1 MRTLVTGGGGFI
13 GSHVVDRLV
22 AAGHD
27 VHVVD
32 LRPPHRPDVG
42 HIVADIN
49 DLDGLVAAFAG
60 ADAVF
65 HLAAYA
71 DVNDV
76 SREPV
81 QATDANVVGVA
92 KVWEACRRND
102 VGRAIL
108 ASTVWVYN
116 GAADDGDGPL
126 DENSA
131 FRLEEMGHL
140 YTSSKVAA
148 EMVAQSYKTLYEQ
161 EFTILRYGIPY
172 GPRMRDSLV
181 IPKFVGMALRG
192 DPLTI
197 QGDGSQYRNY
207 VYVEDL
213 AEAHVLALRPEAANQ
228 TFNLEGRE
236 KISIRSMVE
245 SIGDALGRPVDV
257 TYTPARTGDFGG
269 REISA
274 AKAERILGWR
284 ADVPFVDGLRRYVEW
299 HLARDAVPAPTV
311 APAVVPVT
319 ACPAPVPAPVPVF
332 AALSAARSDGA
343 PAAAGPAAAGPA
355 PTGAPT
361 AAPVPSAR
369 PPLAGVLA
377 GIGLAVLALP
387 ALAGAGSA
395 PLTRLTAVA
404 GSLAA
409 AAAAWAARRR
419 GLRPVPVV
427 VAAAVTVVSVWLLSQ
442 ASPGPVTVLLGLLL
456 GFSLGAPL
464 AGQALAGAP
473 TAAALAA
480 TAGLAA
486 FSVFAPSALFWL
498 AAVLGVTTS
507 LGPLAAGRAGG
518 LARPAAARRVVRR
531 RVSWALTSV
540 VVLTTGLTASW
551 VGATSASAEWFGSVI
566 SHGPRQVPQ
575 VAVTFDGVPDAET
588 ARVVLSALEA
598 EDVQATFF
606 AAGREVEAR
615 PDVVRA
621 LVDHNQLVANNA
633 YAPAGR
639 AFLDPRYGELGRAQE
654 VFGRQLGVCPTYFR
668 PPAGRHTPLMARVVR
683 HYGMSMVTWDVR
695 VADRRADSP
704 RKLARLALDRIRAG
718 SIVVFPL
725 DANGH
730 FARPAVEATLP
741 LVLRGLKGLDLE
753 SVRLD
758 HMLGVDGYAGRCTRS
773 A

>member
-27 VHVVD
+27 VHVID

-42 HIVADIN
+42 HIPADIN
-49 DLDGLVAAFAG
+49 DLDALVDAFAG

-76 SREPV
+76 SRDPV
-81 QATDANVVGVA
+81 DATDANVVGVA
-92 KVWEACRRND
+92 KVWEACRRNN

-126 DENSA
+126 DEDAA
-131 FRLEEMGHL
+131 FRLDDLGHL

-148 EMVAQSYKTLYEQ
+148 EMVAHSYKTLYGQ

-172 GPRMRDSLV
+172 GPRMRDALV

-192 DPLTI
+192 EPLTI

-236 KISIRSMVE
+236 KISIRAMVE
-245 SIGDALGRPVDV
+245 SIGAALGRPVDV
-257 TYTPARTGDFGG
+257 TYTPARTGDYGG

-274 AKAERILGWR
+274 DKAERVLGWR
-284 ADVPFVDGLRRYVEW
+284 AGVRFAEGLRRYVDW
-299 HLARDAVPAPTV
+299 HLARDAAPEPAAAAAAATAAATPA
-311 APAVVPVT
+311 APA
-319 ACPAPVPAPVPVF
+319 AQ
-332 AALSAARSDGA
+332 A
-343 PAAAGPAAAGPA
+343 PAAAAQ
-355 PTGAPT
+355 
-361 AAPVPSAR
+361 SR
-369 PPLAGVLA
+369 PPVAGVLA
-377 GIGLAVLALP
+377 GVGLAVLALP
-387 ALAGAGSA
+387 ALAAAGAA
-395 PLTRLTAVA
+395 PIAQITAVL

-409 AAAAWAARRR
+409 VAAAWAARRR
-419 GLRPVPVV
+419 GLRPVPVS
-427 VAAAVTVVSVWLLSQ
+427 VAGAVTVVSVWLLAQ
-442 ASPGPVTVLLGLLL
+442 ASPGPVLVLLGVLL
-456 GFSLGAPL
+456 GFSIGAPL
-464 AGQALAGAP
+464 AGQTLAGAP
-473 TAAALAA
+473 TAAALAG
-480 TAGLAA
+480 TAVLAA
-486 FSVFAPSALFWL
+486 SAAFEPKGLYWL
-498 AAVLGVTTS
+498 AAMLGVTTS
-507 LGPLAAGRAGG
+507 AGPVVARVAGG
-518 LARPAAARRVVRR
+518 AVPAAARRVARR

-540 VVLTTGLTASW
+540 IVLTTGLTASW
-551 VGATSASAEWFGSVI
+551 VGATSASADWFGSVI
-566 SHGPRQVPQ
+566 SHGPRQVPE

-588 ARVVLSALEA
+588 AHHVLNALEA
-598 EDVQATFF
+598 EGAEATFF
-606 AAGREVEAR
+606 AAGQEVEAR

-621 LVDHNQLVANNA
+621 LVDHDQLVANNA
-633 YAPAGR
+633 YAARGR
-639 AFLDPRYGELGRAQE
+639 AFLDPRYAELGRAQQ
-654 VFGRQLGVCPTYFR
+654 VFGRELGVCPTYFR

-683 HYGMSMVTWDVR
+683 RYGMSMVTWDVR

-704 RKLARLALDRIRAG
+704 RKLARLALDRIRGG
-718 SIVVFPL
+718 SIIVFPL
-725 DANGH
+725 DAAGH
-730 FARPAVEATLP
+730 FQRPEVAAALP

-758 HMLGVDGYAGRCTRS
+758 QMLGTEGYAGRCSRS

>member
-32 LRPPHRPDVG
+32 LRPPHRSDVG
-42 HIVADIN
+42 HIAADIN
-49 DLDGLVAAFAG
+49 DLDALVEAFSG

-81 QATDANVVGVA
+81 DATDANVVGVA
-92 KVWEACRRND
+92 KVWEACRRNN

-126 DENSA
+126 DEDAA
-131 FRLEEMGHL
+131 FRLDDLGHL

-148 EMVAQSYKTLYEQ
+148 EMVVHSYKTLYGQ

-172 GPRMRDSLV
+172 GPRMRDALV

-192 DPLTI
+192 EPLTI

-213 AEAHVLALRPEAANQ
+213 AEAHVLTLRPEAANQ

-236 KISIRSMVE
+236 KISIRAMVE
-245 SIGDALGRPVDV
+245 SIGEALGRPVDV
-257 TYTPARTGDFGG
+257 TYTPARTGDYGG

-274 AKAERILGWR
+274 DKAERVLGWR
-284 ADVPFVDGLRRYVEW
+284 AGVPFTEGLRRYVDW
-299 HLARDAVPAPTV
+299 HLARDAVPQPLAV
-311 APAVVPVT
+311 AATALSTPAAEPVT
-319 ACPAPVPAPVPVF
+319 A
-332 AALSAARSDGA
+332 
-343 PAAAGPAAAGPA
+343 AAAA
-355 PTGAPT
+355 
-361 AAPVPSAR
+361 SR
-369 PPLAGVLA
+369 PPMAGVLS
-377 GIGLAVLALP
+377 GVGLAVLALP
-387 ALAGAGSA
+387 ALAAAGAA
-395 PLTRLTAVA
+395 PVALITAVLA
-404 GSLAA
+404 SLAA
-409 AAAAWAARRR
+409 SATAWAARRR
-419 GLRPVPVV
+419 GLRPVPVF
-427 VAAAVTVVSVWLLSQ
+427 VAGAVTVVSVWLLAQ
-442 ASPGPVTVLLGLLL
+442 ASPGLVLILLGVLL

-464 AGQALAGAP
+464 AGQTLAGAP
-473 TAAALAA
+473 SAAALAG
-480 TAGLAA
+480 TAVLAA
-486 FSVFAPSALFWL
+486 SAAFEPKSLYWL
-498 AAVLGVTTS
+498 AATLGVTTS
-507 LGPLAAGRAGG
+507 AGPLAARIAGG
-518 LARPAAARRVVRR
+518 AVPAAARRVARR

-540 VVLTTGLTASW
+540 IVLTTGLTASW
-551 VGATSASAEWFGSVI
+551 VGATSASADWFGSVI
-566 SHGPRQVPQ
+566 SHGPRQVPE
-575 VAVTFDGVPDAET
+575 VAVTFDGVPDADT
-588 ARVVLSALEA
+588 ARAVLDALDA
-598 EDVQATFF
+598 EGAEATFF
-606 AAGREVEAR
+606 AAGQEVEAR

-621 LVDHNQLVANNA
+621 LVDHDQLVANNA
-633 YAPAGR
+633 YAARGR
-639 AFLDPRYGELGRAQE
+639 AFLDPRYAELGRAQQ
-654 VFGRQLGVCPTYFR
+654 VFGRELGICPSYFR

-683 HYGMSMVTWDVR
+683 RYGMSMVTWDVR

-704 RKLARLALDRIRAG
+704 RKLARLALDRIRGG

-725 DANGH
+725 DAAGH
-730 FARPAVEATLP
+730 FQRPEVAAALP

-758 HMLGVDGYAGRCTRS
+758 HMLGTEGYAGRCSRS

>member
-1 MRTLVTGGGGFI
+1 MRILVTGGGGFI

-32 LRPPHRPDVG
+32 VRPPHRPDVG
-42 HIVADIN
+42 HIAADIN
-49 DLDGLVAAFAG
+49 DLDALVAGFAG
-60 ADAVF
+60 ADVVF

-81 QATDANVVGVA
+81 DATDANVVGVA

-102 VGRAIL
+102 VKRAVL

-126 DENSA
+126 EEDAA
-131 FRLEEMGHL
+131 FRLDDLGHL

-148 EMVAQSYKTLYEQ
+148 EMVAHSYRTLYGQ

-172 GPRMRDSLV
+172 GPRMRDALV

-213 AEAHVLALRPEAANQ
+213 AEAHVLALHPDAANQ

-236 KISIRSMVE
+236 KISIRGMVE
-245 SIGDALGRPVDV
+245 SIGEALGRPVDV
-257 TYTPARTGDFGG
+257 TYTPARTGDYGG

-274 AKAERILGWR
+274 AKAERVLGWR
-284 ADVPFVDGLRRYVEW
+284 ADVPFAEGLRRYVDW
-299 HLARDAVPAPTV
+299 HLARDAAPAPT
-311 APAVVPVT
+311 
-319 ACPAPVPAPVPVF
+319 PVP
-332 AALSAARSDGA
+332 
-343 PAAAGPAAAGPA
+343 GPAAASGSAQGSPEPVPA
-355 PTGAPT
+355 G
-361 AAPVPSAR
+361 AAPAGREVR

-377 GIGLAVLALP
+377 GVGLAVVALP
-387 ALAGAGSA
+387 ALAAAGASA
-395 PLTRLTAVA
+395 PLTRVTAAA
-404 GSLAA
+404 GTLVA

-419 GLRPVPVV
+419 GLRPVPLL
-427 VAAAVTVVSVWLLSQ
+427 VAGGVTVVSVWLLSQ
-442 ASPGPVTVLLGLLL
+442 ANPGPMMILLGALL
-456 GFSLGAPL
+456 GFSLGAAV
-464 AGQALAGAP
+464 AGQALTGAP
-473 TAAALAA
+473 TAAALAGTAVLAA
-480 TAGLAA
+480 TAAYEPKSLY
-486 FSVFAPSALFWL
+486 WL
-498 AAVLGVTTS
+498 AAAMGVTTS
-507 LGPLAAGRAGG
+507 AGPLVARVAGG
-518 LARPAAARRVVRR
+518 AVPAAARLVVRR

-551 VGATSASAEWFGSVI
+551 VGATSASADWFGSVI
-566 SHGPRQVPQ
+566 THGPRQVAE

-588 ARVVLSALEA
+588 AHEVLAALDA
-598 EDVQATFF
+598 EGVQATFF
-606 AAGREVEAR
+606 AAGREVELR
-615 PDVVRA
+615 PDVVHE
-621 LVDHNQLVANNA
+621 LVGHDQLLANNA
-633 YAPAGR
+633 YAPRGR
-639 AFLDPRYGELGRAQE
+639 AFLDPRYTELGRAQE
-654 VFGRQLGVCPTYFR
+654 VFGRELGVCPTYFR
-668 PPAGRHTPLMARVVR
+668 PPLGRHTPLMARVVR
-683 HYGMSMVTWDVR
+683 RYGMSMVTWDVL
-695 VADRRADSP
+695 VADRRATSA
-704 RKLARLALDRIRAG
+704 RKLARSALDRIRSG
-718 SIVVFPL
+718 SIVAFPL
-725 DANGH
+725 DANGR
-730 FARPAVEATLP
+730 FPRPEVAAALP

-758 HMLGVDGYAGRCTRS
+758 QMLGGEGYAGRCSRT

>member
-32 LRPPHRPDVG
+32 LRPPQRPDVG
-42 HIVADIN
+42 HIPADIN
-49 DLDGLVAAFAG
+49 DLDALVDAFAG
-60 ADAVF
+60 AEAVF

-76 SREPV
+76 SRDPV
-81 QATDANVVGVA
+81 DATDANVVGVA
-92 KVWEACRRND
+92 KVWEACRRNN

-116 GAADDGDGPL
+116 GAAANGDGPL
-126 DENSA
+126 DEDAA
-131 FRLEEMGHL
+131 FKLDDMGHL

-148 EMVAQSYKTLYEQ
+148 EMVAHSYQTLYGQ

-192 DPLTI
+192 EPLTI

-213 AEAHVLALRPEAANQ
+213 AEAHVLALRPEAVNQ

-245 SIGDALGRPVDV
+245 SIGEVLGRPVDV
-257 TYTPARTGDFGG
+257 TYTPARTGDYGG

-274 AKAERILGWR
+274 AKAERVLGWR
-284 ADVPFVDGLRRYVEW
+284 ADVPFAEGLRHYVDW
-299 HLARDAVPAPTV
+299 HLARDAA
-311 APAVVPVT
+311 APAAVT
-319 ACPAPVPAPVPVF
+319 APALAPAL
-332 AALSAARSDGA
+332 AAA
-343 PAAAGPAAAGPA
+343 PAAALPAAATRAERPSL
-355 PTGAPT
+355 TGI
-361 AAPVPSAR
+361 
-369 PPLAGVLA
+369 LAGV
-377 GIGLAVLALP
+377 GLAVLALP
-387 ALAGAGSA
+387 ALSVAGTDPVSRVVA
-395 PLTRLTAVA
+395 LA
-404 GSLAA
+404 GSLVAA
-409 AAAAWAARRR
+409 LAAWASRRR
-419 GLRPVPVV
+419 GLSPVPVAV
-427 VAAAVTVVSVWLLSQ
+427 SAGVTVATVWLLSQ
-442 ASPGPVTVLLGLLL
+442 ASTGPVTLLLGLLL

-464 AGQALAGAP
+464 AGQSLAGGP
-473 TAAALAA
+473 TAAALAG
-480 TAGLAA
+480 TAGLTALA
-486 FSVFAPSALFWL
+486 VFGPSALYWL
-498 AAVLGVTTS
+498 AAGLGVAS
-507 LGPLAAGRAGG
+507 GVGPRAAALGRSSRAV
-518 LARPAAARRVVRR
+518 PAAARRVMRR
-531 RVSWALTSV
+531 RVSWALSAV

-566 SHGPRQVPQ
+566 SHGSRQVPE
-575 VAVTFDGVPDAET
+575 VAVTFDGVPDAQT
-588 ARVVLSALEA
+588 AQEVLGALEA
-598 EDVQATFF
+598 EGVQATFF

-615 PDVVRA
+615 PEVVRT
-621 LVDHNQLVANNA
+621 LVDHDQLVANNA
-633 YAPAGR
+633 YAPRGG
-639 AFLDPRYGELGRAQE
+639 AFLDPHYGELGRAQE
-654 VFGRQLGVCPTYFR
+654 VFGRELGVCPTYFR
-668 PPAGRHTPLMARVVR
+668 PPAGRHTPLMARVVHR
-683 HYGMSMVTWDVR
+683 YGMSMVTWDVR
-695 VADRRADSP
+695 VADRRVDNP

-725 DANGH
+725 DGNGR
-730 FARPAVEATLP
+730 FSRPTVEATLP
-741 LVLRGLKGLDLE
+741 LVLRGLKGLDLQ

-758 HMLGVDGYAGRCTRS
+758 RMLGDDGYAGRCTRS

>member
-42 HIVADIN
+42 HITADIN
-49 DLDGLVAAFAG
+49 DLEALVEAFAG
-60 ADAVF
+60 ADVVF

-81 QATDANVVGVA
+81 DATDANVVGVA
-92 KVWEACRRND
+92 KVWEACRRNN
-102 VGRAIL
+102 VRRAVL

-116 GAADDGDGPL
+116 GAADEGDGPL
-126 DENSA
+126 DEDAA
-131 FRLEEMGHL
+131 FRLDDLGHL

-148 EMVAQSYKTLYEQ
+148 EMVAHSYWTLYQQ

-172 GPRMRDSLV
+172 GPRMRDALV

-236 KISIRSMVE
+236 KISIRAMVE
-245 SIGDALGRPVDV
+245 SISEALGRPVDV
-257 TYTPARTGDFGG
+257 TYTPARTGDYGG

-274 AKAERILGWR
+274 AKAERVLGWR
-284 ADVPFVDGLRRYVEW
+284 AGVPFAEGLRRYVDW
-299 HLARDAVPAPTV
+299 HQARDAAPT
-311 APAVVPVT
+311 PAVVPV
-319 ACPAPVPAPVPVF
+319 AAEPVAG
-332 AALSAARSDGA
+332 AA
-343 PAAAGPAAAGPA
+343 PAI
-355 PTGAPT
+355 
-361 AAPVPSAR
+361 R
-369 PPLAGVLA
+369 PPLAGVLS
-377 GIGLAVLALP
+377 GVGLAVLALP
-387 ALAGAGSA
+387 ALASAGAA
-395 PLTRLTAVA
+395 PVARITAVL
-404 GSLAA
+404 GSLVA

-419 GLRPVPVV
+419 GLRPVPVL
-427 VAAAVTVVSVWLLSQ
+427 VAGAVTIVSVWLLSQ
-442 ASPGPVTVLLGLLL
+442 ANPGPVLILLGALL

-464 AGQALAGAP
+464 AGQTLAGAP
-473 TAAALAA
+473 TAAALAGTAVLAA
-480 TAGLAA
+480 TAAFEPRSLSWWAA
-486 FSVFAPSALFWL
+486 A
-498 AAVLGVTTS
+498 LGVTTS
-507 LGPLAAGRAGG
+507 VGPLAARIAGG
-518 LARPAAARRVVRR
+518 AVPAAARRVAQR

-540 VVLTTGLTASW
+540 IVLTTGLTASW
-551 VGATSASAEWFGSVI
+551 VGATSASADWFGSVI
-566 SHGPRQVPQ
+566 SHGPRQVPE

-588 ARVVLSALEA
+588 AREVLGALDA
-598 EDVQATFF
+598 EGVQATFF
-606 AAGREVEAR
+606 VAGQEVEAR

-621 LVDHNQLVANNA
+621 LVDHDQLVANNA
-633 YAPAGR
+633 YAPRVR
-639 AFLDPRYGELGRAQE
+639 AFLDPRYAELGRAQE
-654 VFGRQLGVCPTYFR
+654 VFGRELGVCPTYFR
-668 PPAGRHTPLMARVVR
+668 PPAGRHTPLMARVVHR
-683 HYGMSMVTWDVR
+683 YGMSMVTWDVR
-695 VADRRADSP
+695 VADRRAGSA
-704 RKLARLALDRIRAG
+704 RKLARLALDRIRGG

-725 DANGH
+725 DADGH
-730 FARPAVEATLP
+730 FQRPEVAAALP

-758 HMLGVDGYAGRCTRS
+758 RMLGTEGYAGRCTRS

>member
-27 VHVVD
+27 VAVVD
-32 LRPPHRPDVG
+32 LRPPQRPDVG
-42 HIVADIN
+42 HIAADIN
-49 DLDGLVAAFAG
+49 DLDALVAAFAG
-60 ADAVF
+60 ADTVF

-76 SREPV
+76 SRDPV
-81 QATDANVVGVA
+81 DATDANVVGVA

-102 VGRAIL
+102 VGRAVL

-126 DENSA
+126 DEDAA
-131 FRLEEMGHL
+131 FRLEDMGHL

-148 EMVAQSYKTLYEQ
+148 EMVAHSYKTLYEQ
-161 EFTILRYGIPY
+161 DFTILRYGIPY

-213 AEAHVLALRPEAANQ
+213 AEAHVLALRPEAANE

-236 KISIRSMVE
+236 RISIRSMVE
-245 SIGDALGRPVDV
+245 AIGEALGRPVDV
-257 TYTPARTGDFGG
+257 TYTPARTGDYGG

-274 AKAERILGWR
+274 AKAERVLGWR
-284 ADVPFVDGLRRYVEW
+284 ADVTFTDGLRRYVDW
-299 HLARDAVPAPTV
+299 HLARDAA
-311 APAVVPVT
+311 
-319 ACPAPVPAPVPVF
+319 
-332 AALSAARSDGA
+332 AARAAVPA
-343 PAAAGPAAAGPA
+343 PAAAAVAVAAAPEAPPAPATVPAGVAVAAAPEAPPAPATVPAAVGAGP
-355 PTGAPT
+355 
-361 AAPVPSAR
+361 AR
-369 PPLAGVLA
+369 PPLVGVLA
-377 GIGLAVLALP
+377 GIGLAALALP
-387 ALAGAGSA
+387 ALAAAGGD
-395 PLTRLTAVA
+395 PLTRLTALS

-409 AAAAWAARRR
+409 AAAAWVARRR
-419 GLRPVPVV
+419 DLRPVSVV
-427 VAAAVTVVSVWLLSQ
+427 VAGGVTVASVWLLSQ

-464 AGQALAGAP
+464 AGQSLAGAP

-486 FSVFAPSALFWL
+486 TAVFGPSALFWV

-507 LGPLAAGRAGG
+507 LGPLAAGRLGG
-518 LARPAAARRVVRR
+518 RTGPVAVRRMARR

-588 ARVVLSALEA
+588 AHTVLSDLDA
-598 EDVQATFF
+598 EGVQATFF

-621 LVDHNQLVANNA
+621 LVNHDQLVANNA
-633 YAPAGR
+633 YAPRGR
-639 AFLDPRYGELGRAQE
+639 AFLDPHYGELGRAQQ
-654 VFGRQLGVCPTYFR
+654 VFDRELGVCPTYFR
-668 PPAGRHTPLMARVVR
+668 PPAGRHTPLMARVVH

-695 VADRRADSP
+695 VTDRRAESP
-704 RKLARLALDRIRAG
+704 RKLARLALDRIRSG

-725 DANGH
+725 DGNGR
-730 FARPAVEATLP
+730 FARPAVAATLP
-741 LVLRGLKGLDLE
+741 LVLRGLKGLDLA

-758 HMLGVDGYAGRCTRS
+758 RMLGTDGYAGRCTKS

>member
-13 GSHVVDRLV
+13 GSHVVDRLM

-42 HIVADIN
+42 HVAADIN
-49 DLDGLVAAFAG
+49 DLDALVVAFAG

-81 QATDANVVGVA
+81 DATDANIVGVA

-116 GAADDGDGPL
+116 GAAADGDGPL
-126 DENSA
+126 DEHAA
-131 FRLEEMGHL
+131 FRLDDMGHL

-148 EMVAQSYKTLYEQ
+148 EMVAHSYKTLYEQ
-161 EFTILRYGIPY
+161 DFTILRYGIPY

-192 DPLTI
+192 EPLTI

-213 AEAHVLALRPEAANQ
+213 AEAHVLALRPEAANE

-236 KISIRSMVE
+236 KISIRAMVE
-245 SIGDALGRPVDV
+245 SIGEALGRPVDV
-257 TYTPARTGDFGG
+257 TYTPARTGDYGG

-274 AKAERILGWR
+274 AKAQRVLGWR
-284 ADVPFVDGLRRYVEW
+284 AAVPFAEGLRRYVDW
-299 HLARDAVPAPTV
+299 HLARDAARPAAAPVAAAMAQVGVLAPVVTALAAPPVAPPAP
-311 APAVVPVT
+311 
-319 ACPAPVPAPVPVF
+319 
-332 AALSAARSDGA
+332 ARL
-343 PAAAGPAAAGPA
+343 PAAAGPERA
-355 PTGAPT
+355 
-361 AAPVPSAR
+361 
-369 PPLAGVLA
+369 PLAGILA
-377 GIGLAVLALP
+377 GLGLAILALP
-387 ALAGAGSA
+387 ALAALAAAGND
-395 PLTRLTAVA
+395 PLTRLTALS
-404 GSLAA
+404 GSLVA

-419 GLRPVPVV
+419 GIRPVPVV
-427 VAAAVTVVSVWLLSQ
+427 VAAGVTVASVWLLSQ
-442 ASPGPVTVLLGLLL
+442 ASPGPVTLLLGLLL

-464 AGQALAGAP
+464 AGQPLAGAS
-473 TAAALAA
+473 TAAALTG
-480 TAGLAA
+480 TAGLAVTA
-486 FSVFAPSALFWL
+486 VFGPSDLFWL
-498 AAVLGVTTS
+498 AASLGVATN
-507 LGPLAAGRAGG
+507 LGPLAAELGRGGRAV
-518 LARPAAARRVVRR
+518 PAAARRVVRR
-531 RVSWALTSV
+531 PGGDGVSPKKRVSWALTGV
-540 VVLTTGLTASW
+540 VVLITGLTASW
-551 VGATSASAEWFGSVI
+551 VGATSASADWFGAVI

-588 ARVVLSALEA
+588 AQVVLSALEA
-598 EDVQATFF
+598 EGVQATFF
-606 AAGREVEAR
+606 AAGSEVEAR
-615 PDVVRA
+615 PEVART
-621 LVDHNQLVANNA
+621 LVDHEQLVANNA
-633 YAPAGR
+633 YAPRGR
-639 AFLDPRYGELGRAQE
+639 GFLDPHYGELGRAQE
-654 VFGRQLGVCPTYFR
+654 VFGRELGVCPTYFR
-668 PPAGRHTPLMARVVR
+668 PPAGRHTPLMARVVHR
-683 HYGMSMVTWDVR
+683 YGMSMVTWDVR
-695 VADRRADSP
+695 VADKRVDSP
-704 RKLARLALDRIRAG
+704 RKLARQALDRIRAG

-730 FARPAVEATLP
+730 FAHPAEAATLP

-758 HMLGVDGYAGRCTRS
+758 RLLGTDGYAGRCTRS

>member
-13 GSHVVDRLV
+13 GSHVVDHLV

-42 HIVADIN
+42 HIAADIN
-49 DLDGLVAAFAG
+49 DLDALVEAFAG

-81 QATDANVVGVA
+81 DATDANVVGVA
-92 KVWEACRRND
+92 KVWEACRRNN

-116 GAADDGDGPL
+116 GAADTGDGPL
-126 DENSA
+126 DEDAA
-131 FRLEEMGHL
+131 FRLEDLGHL

-148 EMVAQSYKTLYEQ
+148 EMVAHSYKTLYGQ

-172 GPRMRDSLV
+172 GPRMRDALV

-192 DPLTI
+192 EPLTI

-213 AEAHVLALRPEAANQ
+213 AEAHVLALRPEGANE

-236 KISIRSMVE
+236 KISIRAMVE
-245 SIGDALGRPVDV
+245 SIGEALGRPVDV
-257 TYTPARTGDFGG
+257 SYTPARTGDYGG

-274 AKAERILGWR
+274 DKAKRVLGWR
-284 ADVPFVDGLRRYVEW
+284 AGVPFAEGLRRYVEW
-299 HLARDAVPAPTV
+299 HQARD
-311 APAVVPVT
+311 
-319 ACPAPVPAPVPVF
+319 CAPVPVLATSGQF
-332 AALSAARSDGA
+332 LPSSGEKLSKRASEPARAGA
-343 PAAAGPAAAGPA
+343 S
-355 PTGAPT
+355 
-361 AAPVPSAR
+361 PVGGRAAR
-369 PPLAGVLA
+369 PPLAGVMA
-377 GIGLAVLALP
+377 GLGLAVLALP
-387 ALAGAGSA
+387 ALSGAGAA
-395 PLTRLTAVA
+395 PINRLFAA
-404 GSLAA
+404 GGSLLAV
-409 AAAAWAARRR
+409 AAAWAVRRR

-427 VAAAVTVVSVWLLSQ
+427 VAGGVTFVSVWLLSQ
-442 ASPGPVTVLLGLLL
+442 ASPGPVTLLLGALL

-464 AGQALAGAP
+464 AGQALTGVP
-473 TAAALAA
+473 TAAALGGTAVLAA
-480 TAGLAA
+480 AAAFEPKGFSWTAVTLGLA
-486 FSVFAPSALFWL
+486 P
-498 AAVLGVTTS
+498 T
-507 LGPLAAGRAGG
+507 LGPLAARIAGG
-518 LARPAAARRVVRR
+518 AVPVARRVARR

-540 VVLTTGLTASW
+540 LVLTTGLTASW
-551 VGATSASAEWFGSVI
+551 VGATSASADWFGSVI
-566 SHGPRQVPQ
+566 SHGPRQVPE

-588 ARVVLSALEA
+588 ARTVLNALDA
-598 EDVQATFF
+598 EGVQATFF
-606 AAGREVEAR
+606 AAGQEVEAR

-621 LVDHNQLVANNA
+621 LVDHDQLVANNA
-633 YAPAGR
+633 YAARGR
-639 AFLDPRYGELGRAQE
+639 AFLDPRFAELGRAQE
-654 VFGRQLGVCPTYFR
+654 VFGRELGVCPTYFR
-668 PPAGRHTPLMARVVR
+668 PPAGRHTPLMARVVH

-695 VADRRADSP
+695 VADRRADTG
-704 RKLARLALDRIRAG
+704 RKLARQALDRVQGG

-725 DANGH
+725 DADGH
-730 FARPAVEATLP
+730 FQRPEVAAALP

-758 HMLGVDGYAGRCTRS
+758 RMLGIEGYAGRCTKS